1 MTGEIQCLL
10 ELSKN
15 TARIALDKL
24 IELSNEN
31 KKHYS
36 YDQNIPNEIKA
47 TADTVIEKIILDKLH
62 QTGIDILSEESGFL
76 AGNKRTSLKFIIDP
90 IDGTVNFVR
99 GITECSVSIALY
111 DGQVA
116 VFGVIASFPSNNI
129 AWGGINIEIEK
140 YYLST

>member
-1 MTGEIQCLL
+1 MPGEILCLL

-31 KKHYS
+31 KKYYS

-47 TADTVIEKIILDKLH
+47 TAETVIEKIISDKFRH
-62 QTGIDILSEESGFL
+62 TGIDILSEKSGFL

-90 IDGTVNFVR
+90 IDGTVNFIR
-99 GITECSVSIALY
+99 EIA
-111 DGQVA
+111 
-116 VFGVIASFPSNNI
+116 IC
-129 AWGGINIEIEK
+129 
-140 YYLST
+140 